1 MMRSYLI
8 KWWISVN
15 KEVFDVN
22 AFNYL
27 SLIASYLNK
36 KTPAFN
42 IDDKTLSFYISLSKH
57 HSLTALL
64 YKAIVETHSECNK
77 EQLKKLEQYYYSN
90 LRKHALFEQER
101 NELFKYLNENKIDY
115 LPLKGLVIKDYYL
128 DPFTR
133 EFADNDILFSDKD
146 DAVKKFFTNR
156 DYEIETYRKS
166 NHDVYIK
173 KPFYNF
179 EMHRALF
186 SENEDYPEYVNYF
199 ANYMKI
205 AKSKSKREH
214 CLSKEDFYIYFT
226 AHSYKHFQ
234 GSGCGIRTLIDYYQ
248 YLKNNKL
255 DFKYI
260 NKELVKINL
269 LDFSNQI
276 SSLAFKVFDQKE
288 LNEEEREMLL
298 FIASS
303 GTYGTLENSV
313 TKGVKKKGKL
323 GYFMSRIFPPYSF
336 YKSAYPWAYKV
347 PILIPIAWIMR
358 LCRVLFKNPK
368 KATNELKMIAK
379 SKEEKEQ

>member
-1 MMRSYLI
+1 
-8 KWWISVN
+8 
-15 KEVFDVN
+15 
-22 AFNYL
+22 
-27 SLIASYLNK
+27 
-36 KTPAFN
+36 
-42 IDDKTLSFYISLSKH
+42 
-57 HSLTALL
+57 
-64 YKAIVETHSECNK
+64 
-77 EQLKKLEQYYYSN
+77 
-90 LRKHALFEQER
+90 
-101 NELFKYLNENKIDY
+101 
-115 LPLKGLVIKDYYL
+115 
-128 DPFTR
+128 
-133 EFADNDILFSDKD
+133 
-146 DAVKKFFTNR
+146 
-156 DYEIETYRKS
+156 
-166 NHDVYIK
+166 
-173 KPFYNF
+173 
-179 EMHRALF
+179 MHRALF

-199 ANYMKI
+199 ANYMKV
-205 AKSKSKREH
+205 AKAKSKREH
-214 CLSKEDFYIYFT
+214 YLSKEDFYIYFT

-313 TKGVKKKGKL
+313 TKGVKKKGKF

-347 PILIPIAWIMR
+347 PVLIPIAWVMR

-368 KATNELKMIAK
+368 KATNELKMIAT
-379 SKEEKEQ
+379 SKEEKDN